1 MASGNVGTN
10 AGPVLSSF
18 SANLRQHLTE
28 LTLKLGSARHRKED
42 HLGLLG
48 DLGVL
53 NMLTAL
59 QKLEAG
65 DLDLC
70 IWVRPLCHDLLEQ
83 KVALKLP
90 NLVSL
95 RMSALGHGILVLS
108 CPKLAKLQF
117 IAMRSLRIE
126 VKEAALDDVMLKRCN
141 HFAMV
146 FSSPKDQLQELL
158 SLHVSQSSETGRPL
172 IEDLSHMR
180 RLRTLVYTAF
190 PTECM
195 PTSFPLGL
203 ESLTLCPL
211 DWYGDIPEGVDK
223 MGYVFEDYP
232 EWYFTELKD
241 ELLSLESLK
250 TLHLGEFQYRRS
262 KDGSRWRFY

>member
-70 IWVRPLCHDLLEQ
+70 SPPMPRFVKAEGCCEATKPGLFAYVNIGPWCPCPVMPQAGKAAIHSDEVFAHRGE
-83 KVALKLP
+83 
-90 NLVSL
+90 
-95 RMSALGHGILVLS
+95 GS
-108 CPKLAKLQF
+108 CP
-117 IAMRSLRIE
+117 
-126 VKEAALDDVMLKRCN
+126 
-141 HFAMV
+141 
-146 FSSPKDQLQELL
+146 
-158 SLHVSQSSETGRPL
+158 
-172 IEDLSHMR
+172 
-180 RLRTLVYTAF
+180 
-190 PTECM
+190 
-195 PTSFPLGL
+195 
-203 ESLTLCPL
+203 
-211 DWYGDIPEGVDK
+211 
-223 MGYVFEDYP
+223 
-232 EWYFTELKD
+232 
-241 ELLSLESLK
+241 
-250 TLHLGEFQYRRS
+250 
-262 KDGSRWRFY
+262 